1 MAKTK
6 TKARAAKAKARK
18 EPIAA
23 AQQLRRDGRIFDGIA
38 LLYDALG
45 RDFGNDAIIA
55 VLATM
60 LAETEQFDRAQRLF
74 DRAMREPDPSIT
86 LRLNYA
92 TFLCHSGRPQ
102 EAFPVFGAAMAEARL
117 DVEQSIDC
125 DDSYSAA
132 AALTMLGACQLNF
145 ARALMI
151 VCDTGAAGALARAWL
166 THEHVGDGAASLLA
180 DIGEWEGDDDDEDDE
195 DDDDDDDGDD
205 DQGAADASNDDIC
218 RGDQTQQDLPF

>member
-45 RDFGNDAIIA
+45 RDFGNDAIIG

-60 LAETEQFDRAQRLF
+60 LAETEQFDRA
-74 DRAMREPDPSIT
+74 MREPEPSIT

-125 DDSYSAA
+125 DDSEGAA

-145 ARALMI
+145 ARALVI
-151 VCDTGAAGALARAWL
+151 VCDTGAASALARAWL
-166 THEHVGDGAASLLA
+166 THEHVGDGAARLLA
-180 DIGEWEGDDDDEDDE
+180 DIGEWDGDDDGDA
-195 DDDDDDDGDD
+195 DDDDDGDDDDGDD